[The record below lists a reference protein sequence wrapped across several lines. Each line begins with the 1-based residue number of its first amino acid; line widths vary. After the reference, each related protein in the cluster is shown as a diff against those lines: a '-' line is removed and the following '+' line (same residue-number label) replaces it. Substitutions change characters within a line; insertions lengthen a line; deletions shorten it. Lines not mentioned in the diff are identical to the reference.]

1 MLEICR
7 FTGILQWKDEY
18 LTPAVYTNLLVN
30 SILSGVSFPVTA
42 LLNACFILCI
52 LLRPNLRRKKSTV
65 LIGYLA
71 VTDLVVGVI
80 VQPMFLANVLCQ
92 MTGGCS
98 SCAIDTA
105 RAYLLRVSCGSSL
118 AHVTFIACERYIAIK
133 YALQY
138 KLIVT
143 TKRLLAG
150 TIAAWLI
157 SVAVACIL
165 FFHYLV
171 YRVLFA
177 IALLISF
184 AAIVY
189 SYIVIYLES
198 KRHYLEIKASNRL
211 QKTNLLRE
219 KKI

>member
-42 LLNACFILCI
+42 LLNTCFILCI

-92 MTGGCS
+92 MTGGCN

-105 RAYLLRVSCGSSL
+105 RAYLLRWLPPVLHFPEPLNFTKGLL
-118 AHVTFIACERYIAIK
+118 AHHDGLVP
-133 YALQY
+133 
-138 KLIVT
+138 V
-143 TKRLLAG
+143 LAR
-150 TIAAWLI
+150 W
-157 SVAVACIL
+157 C
-165 FFHYLV
+165 YN
-171 YRVLFA
+171 
-177 IALLISF
+177 SF
-184 AAIVY
+184 
-189 SYIVIYLES
+189 
-198 KRHYLEIKASNRL
+198 
-211 QKTNLLRE
+211 
-219 KKI
+219 